1 MTIITLSGLQ
11 CQKEI
16 TLSSSFNNSDLAID
30 IMEQI
35 HLEINDHKFYL
46 NSSIQMDPFEFVVD
60 NVVGTCLGR
69 VREHSRELFGSR
81 CQDHTMGLKR
91 KLTLNLIC
99 QVGVKVVKVKRNY

>member
-1 MTIITLSGLQ
+1 MTIITFSGFQ

-16 TLSSSFNNSDLAID
+16 TLSSSFNNSDLVID
-30 IMEQI
+30 IMEQS
-35 HLEINDHKFYL
+35 HKFYL

-81 CQDHTMGLKR
+81 GQDHTMGLKR

-99 QVGVKVVKVKRNY
+99 QVEEKW